1 MLDEIV
7 YWPIYLYSGHLFISY
22 SMPGRMSNARKRK
35 GGKRHV
41 FLLSNIWSSKGDT
54 YKQILIK
61 DME

>member
-1 MLDEIV
+1 
-7 YWPIYLYSGHLFISY
+7 
-22 SMPGRMSNARKRK
+22 MPGRMSNARKRK